1 MLVMEKG
8 PRRVVVVSYE
18 QNGHIEF
25 LYTTPPFLRR
35 FVASALYVRME
46 SILAH
51 TGATQLLQTQA
62 WSRFPF
68 LARGFHNVEGTILSW
83 RCFFHAL
90 RHAQIYRALLF

>member
-8 PRRVVVVSYE
+8 PRRVGVVSYE

-46 SILAH
+46 SILVLS
-51 TGATQLLQTQA
+51 GAK
-62 WSRFPF
+62 
-68 LARGFHNVEGTILSW
+68 NM
-83 RCFFHAL
+83 
-90 RHAQIYRALLF
+90 